1 MFFLVRISK
10 YIIFQIFQDSG
21 KSTNHYEKY
30 EILLVSEIVKSKQKQ
45 KTLKKSNGEKDM
57 KMQQLQKK
65 IEQVTEQ
72 NVVSTKIVDEMSNN
86 LKMVSETLSALKKE
100 LKILKDEPG

>member
-1 MFFLVRISK
+1 
-10 YIIFQIFQDSG
+10 
-21 KSTNHYEKY
+21 
-30 EILLVSEIVKSKQKQ
+30 
-45 KTLKKSNGEKDM
+45 M

-86 LKMVSETLSALKKE
+86 LKMVSETLR
-100 LKILKDEPG
+100 